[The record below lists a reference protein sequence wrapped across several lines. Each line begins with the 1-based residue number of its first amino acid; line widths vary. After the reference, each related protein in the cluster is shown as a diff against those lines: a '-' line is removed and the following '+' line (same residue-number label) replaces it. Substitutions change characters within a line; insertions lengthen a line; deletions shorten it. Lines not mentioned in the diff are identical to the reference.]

1 MCEKFEPQNSDF
13 KARTRFSRGMETV
26 VRSGAFV
33 KCFLV
38 TVITRRFP
46 QTGTSSEFEEFC
58 DVAGKRGFMF
68 GYGNHQHPNWKL
80 LPKISA
86 GS

>member
-1 MCEKFEPQNSDF
+1 
-13 KARTRFSRGMETV
+13 METV
-26 VRSGAFV
+26 VRSDAFV

-38 TVITRRFP
+38 TVVTRRFP

-58 DVAGKRGFMF
+58 DGAGKRGQMF
-68 GYGNHQHPNWKL
+68 GFGNHRQENWKL
-80 LPKISA
+80 FPKMKG